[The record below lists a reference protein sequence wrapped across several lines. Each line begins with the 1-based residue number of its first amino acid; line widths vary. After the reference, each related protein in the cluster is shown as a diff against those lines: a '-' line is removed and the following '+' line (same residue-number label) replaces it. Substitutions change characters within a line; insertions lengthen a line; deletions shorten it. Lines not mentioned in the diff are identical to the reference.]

1 MLSFLKHNVTRVWI
15 AAGILA
21 VLALSYALYSIF
33 YIPYSIPPT
42 PFSDYQYTQTYSDET
57 YHFSFQY
64 PEGFTVTAVS
74 DMGGEGGKTIL
85 VESDDKKVGIQI
97 LISSYGSDVDITEA
111 MIESDIPD
119 MRVSDPQ
126 TVEIGSSRKGLAFMS
141 DNPAFGGASREV
153 WFVYPEPGRGV
164 ASYLYQISTYA
175 EFDELLKAVFG
186 TWTFF

>member
-15 AAGILA
+15 AAGVLA
-21 VLALSYALYSIF
+21 VLALILSTF
-33 YIPYSIPPT
+33 YFLPRSAPNGMGSLT

-57 YHFSFQY
+57 YHFSFNY

-85 VESDDKKVGIQI
+85 LESDDKKVGIQI
-97 LISSYGSDVDITEA
+97 LISPYGSDVDITEA

-141 DNPAFGGASREV
+141 NNPAFSGASREV
-153 WFVYPEPGRGV
+153 WFTSGG
-164 ASYLYQISTYA
+164 YLYQISTYA
-175 EFDELLKAVFG
+175 EFDELLKKLFG
-186 TWTFF
+186 TWTFFEN